1 LHQKIKSYRFEK
13 PKYSK
18 HHRTPE
24 GIRSKGLSKGAPAQV
39 RESYDRCLGEL
50 VEEVLPPATP
60 SPRASHCL
68 VSGGLPDWVKTNIHD
83 TRGNKDVSF

>member
-1 LHQKIKSYRFEK
+1 MLLWRGVAAQTIWYGAPIVLKDKSYRFEK
-13 PKYSK
+13 PKHSK

-50 VEEVLPPATP
+50 VEEL
-60 SPRASHCL
+60 
-68 VSGGLPDWVKTNIHD
+68 
-83 TRGNKDVSF
+83 RGISLCAQGR